1 MLTHTE
7 ELVFQHLSKFVSD
20 HRKETIEKVLGLRTR
35 YVTIILEDIF
45 QSQNASAVVRT
56 CECMGL
62 QEIHMVENITKYSIN
77 PKVLRGANK
86 WMDIKHYRSKK
97 EHNTIACFNQLRIEG
112 YKILV
117 ADPDDDGISIHDV
130 DVTAGKVALMFGNE
144 LRGASKVSIENCDAK
159 VKIPMYGF
167 TESLNISVS
176 VAICLDSMITKLR
189 DGDISSGLSQAEKD
203 ILRLKWYRKIVRK
216 SDLIE
221 REFLRTIQ

>member
-7 ELVFQHLSKFVSD
+7 ELVFQHLSRFVSD
-20 HRKETIEKVLGLRTR
+20 HRKETIERVLNQRTR
-35 YVTIILEDIF
+35 YLTIILEDIF

-86 WMDIKHYRSKK
+86 WIDIKRYRSKK
-97 EHNTIACFNQLRIEG
+97 EHNTIACFDRLRRDG

-117 ADPDDDGISIHDV
+117 ADPDEDGISIHDV
-130 DVTAGKVALMFGNE
+130 DVKDSMIALLFGNE
-144 LRGASKVSIENCDAK
+144 LRGASKEAIANCDAK

-176 VAICLDSMITKLR
+176 VAICLDSLVNKLHNENV
-189 DGDISSGLSQAEKD
+189 SSGLSSTEKD
-203 ILRLKWYRKIVRK
+203 LIRLNWYRKIVRK